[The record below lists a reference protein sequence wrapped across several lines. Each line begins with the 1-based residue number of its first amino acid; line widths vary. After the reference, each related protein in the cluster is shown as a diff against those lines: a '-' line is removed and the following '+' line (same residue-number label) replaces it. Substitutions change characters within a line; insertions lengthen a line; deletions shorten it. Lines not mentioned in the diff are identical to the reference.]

1 MGRRTLASS
10 SRHQEAIRIIL
21 LLRWLHLKPRA
32 VSRRCQIGR
41 RKLLL
46 VLDRR
51 SALVQETVGWWIGR
65 SKGSPCSAQTTS
77 RLQKVKEGVRRAK
90 RGRQRIMRESRWE
103 KERNLW
109 QGRGKGRRL
118 NLPQR
123 KLERRLITWKKV
135 KGR

>member
-32 VSRRCQIGR
+32 VLRRCQIGR
-41 RKLLL
+41 RRLLL

-51 SALVQETVGWWIGR
+51 SALVLETVGWWIGR

-77 RLQKVKEGVRRAK
+77 RLQKGKEGVRRE
-90 RGRQRIMRESRWE
+90 RQMIMRESRWE
-103 KERNLW
+103 KERNL
-109 QGRGKGRRL
+109 R
-118 NLPQR
+118 
-123 KLERRLITWKKV
+123 
-135 KGR
+135 